1 MKSFKSALT
10 AAFLLATALPAGAA
24 ALQIKDGN
32 GTLQTFDFF
41 QDGSG
46 NYFGTLGIWGLFG
59 DYQADVNSSHQLLVS
74 ASGSVTA
81 NAGTNLNTSL
91 LATDAHLT
99 ALGTSALA
107 TDAHLTTFT
116 SANHT
121 DLSTLNTTLGTPMQS
136 SGGTVT
142 VTQATAANLK
152 AQVSVASGSIASGA
166 IASGAIA
173 SGALASG
180 SISSGAAV
188 SGAFATG
195 AITDLALAQGSTTSG
210 EVGNLPLTATTT
222 AAPTYTTAKSNPLST
237 TTAGS
242 LRSDMSS
249 VGGTALA
256 LGQTTMSASIPVAL
270 ASNQSAVT
278 VSQGTAANLN
288 MTCANCSGSGAGGTD
303 NGGFT
308 AGSSI
313 FAPLGGVYFSTATAN
328 PVTASGDWAAA
339 QLTHYRAL
347 QTDWYNS
354 SGTEMGTSG
363 SPVQVSL
370 ANTGSNS
377 TAVTVGQ
384 ATAASLN
391 ATVVGT
397 GTFATQLTGSTNNIN
412 NISGTVS
419 LPTGAATAANQ
430 TNASQKTQ
438 IVDGSGNVI
447 ASTSNNLDVQ
457 CANCS
462 GSGISTADG
471 ASWTAGTSLFAGIG
485 GAYQTTATSN
495 PLTAGDQGFAQLTR
509 YRALM
514 SDWYNS
520 SGAEMGTSGSP
531 VQVSIANTGANGTAM
546 LVTGTGGTFPV
557 TGTFWQTTQPVSVAS
572 LPLPTGAST
581 SANQPTNAAIGSTT
595 SGQTGNLDLAAVTT
609 GAPTYTTGQSDPLSL
624 TTAGALRV
632 DASAT
637 TQPVSGSVSL
647 TGSTNNINNISG
659 TVSLPTGAATSANQ
673 PTAAAP
679 GSTSSGQTGN
689 LAMGFATTANP
700 TDTTADTY
708 PLSLDTAGNL
718 RTVDKADV
726 AQGSTTTGQV
736 GNLMQ
741 GAVTTSSPS
750 YTAAQ
755 TSPLS
760 LDTAGNLRVN
770 VVAGGGS
777 GGTSSSVLGDLPL
790 DRHGE
795 RGRISVLAS
804 FSDYGP
810 DGGAPGDERGLAAC
824 HG

>member
-1 MKSFKSALT
+1 MKKLHGAL
-10 AAFLLATALPAGAA
+10 AA
-24 ALQIKDGN
+24 ALVLGASSPAAAASLQIKDGN
-32 GTLQTFDFF
+32 GTLQSFDFF

-46 NYFGTLGIWGLFG
+46 KYFGTLGIWGLLG
-59 DYQADVNSSHQLLVS
+59 DYQADVNGSHQLLVT
-74 ASGSVTA
+74 GPVT
-81 NAGTNLNTSL
+81 NAGTFAVQAAESGTWTIQPGNTANTTAWLVTGTGGTFPATESGAWNITNVSGTVSL
-91 LATDAHLT
+91 PTGAA
-99 ALGTSALA
+99 TSALQTTSNTA
-107 TDAHLTTFT
+107 LTTI
-116 SANHT
+116 
-121 DLSTLNTTLGTPMQS
+121 NTTLGAPMQN

-142 VTQATAANLK
+142 VT
-152 AQVSVASGSIASGA
+152 
-166 IASGAIA
+166 
-173 SGALASG
+173 
-180 SISSGAAV
+180 
-188 SGAFATG
+188 
-195 AITDLALAQGSTTSG
+195 
-210 EVGNLPLTATTT
+210 
-222 AAPTYTTAKSNPLST
+222 
-237 TTAGS
+237 
-242 LRSDMSS
+242 
-249 VGGTALA
+249 
-256 LGQTTMSASIPVAL
+256 
-270 ASNQSAVT
+270 
-278 VSQGTAANLN
+278 QGTAANLN

-462 GSGISTADG
+462 GSGVETADG
-471 ASWTAGTSLFAGIG
+471 ASWTAGTSLFAGLG

-520 SGAEMGTSGSP
+520 SGTEMGTSGSP

-673 PTAAAP
+673 PTAAAA

-777 GGTSSSVLGDLPL
+777 GGTSSSFSSTFPSTGTASRAEYLSSAPSLTSGQMAALQVTSAGSLHVTADNTNANGPAAAASSSPPVVAQGPAGDGLSAVEQQSSPGGRLGR
-790 DRHGE
+790 DRCAHAQNSTPAETCRSRLRVE
-795 RGRISVLAS
+795 RLRR
-804 FSDYGP
+804 GP
-810 DGGAPGDERGLAAC
+810 SRRGPSPPGPPPGTPAPSARSRTSPSRPTRPR
-824 HG
+824 

>member
-1 MKSFKSALT
+1 MSNAPIV
-10 AAFLLATALPAGAA
+10 PAP
-24 ALQIKDGN
+24 
-32 GTLQTFDFF
+32 
-41 QDGSG
+41 
-46 NYFGTLGIWGLFG
+46 
-59 DYQADVNSSHQLLVS
+59 
-74 ASGSVTA
+74 AS
-81 NAGTNLNTSL
+81 
-91 LATDAHLT
+91 
-99 ALGTSALA
+99 
-107 TDAHLTTFT
+107 
-116 SANHT
+116 
-121 DLSTLNTTLGTPMQS
+121 
-136 SGGTVT
+136 
-142 VTQATAANLK
+142 
-152 AQVSVASGSIASGA
+152 
-166 IASGAIA
+166 
-173 SGALASG
+173 
-180 SISSGAAV
+180 
-188 SGAFATG
+188 
-195 AITDLALAQGSTTSG
+195 
-210 EVGNLPLTATTT
+210 
-222 AAPTYTTAKSNPLST
+222 
-237 TTAGS
+237 
-242 LRSDMSS
+242 
-249 VGGTALA
+249 
-256 LGQTTMSASIPVAL
+256 
-270 ASNQSAVT
+270 
-278 VSQGTAANLN
+278 
-288 MTCANCSGSGAGGTD
+288 
-303 NGGFT
+303 
-308 AGSSI
+308 
-313 FAPLGGVYFSTATAN
+313 
-328 PVTASGDWAAA
+328 
-339 QLTHYRAL
+339 
-347 QTDWYNS
+347 
-354 SGTEMGTSG
+354 
-363 SPVQVSL
+363 
-370 ANTGSNS
+370 
-377 TAVTVGQ
+377 
-384 ATAASLN
+384 
-391 ATVVGT
+391 
-397 GTFATQLTGSTNNIN
+397 
-412 NISGTVS
+412 
-419 LPTGAATAANQ
+419 
-430 TNASQKTQ
+430 
-438 IVDGSGNVI
+438 
-447 ASTSNNLDVQ
+447 
-457 CANCS
+457 
-462 GSGISTADG
+462 STADG
-471 ASWTAGTSLFAGIG
+471 ATWTAGSSLFAGIG
-485 GAYQTTATSN
+485 GAYQTSATSN

-520 SGAEMGTSGSP
+520 SGTEMGTSGSP

-673 PTAAAP
+673 PTAAAA

-777 GGTSSSVLGDLPL
+777 GGTSSCFSSTFPSTGTAAGAEYLSSLPSL
-790 DRHGE
+790 TRA
-795 RGRISVLAS
+795 RWSRS
-804 FSDYGP
+804 
-810 DGGAPGDERGLAAC
+810 R
-824 HG
+824 